1 MRVLHRIRA
10 VGSRERMIAAGLLL
24 AAVISTLSA
33 IFFSQN
39 AADGLVAVAAV
50 TAGAVWLWRAQRT
63 PDQPRRPWI
72 LFAVGYA
79 SWGIAETIWFGYD
92 IFAGGNP
99 PQPSVAD
106 AFYMTGYLLIA
117 LGLFRLALA
126 RGARG
131 ARSSGLDALAL
142 TIALGTI
149 LVQLEL
155 VAPGTF
161 DGGWSAANVLAVV
174 YAMLDI
180 PLLGGIAWLLLS
192 PGRRG
197 MPLVLMVGA
206 FAAMYAADVAYAL
219 GVGYYAADVAVSNV
233 AYPMAYFLAA
243 AAALHPATTRLDE
256 PTRAEPHEDHA
267 TRLVFLA
274 MALALPAFLD
284 LFAPVLGLPPLGS
297 VAAVVT
303 IMVSVV
309 IVMRMARLLQ
319 ENNRAQ
325 SRARAAHESLQQ
337 QATRDHLTGLFNRG
351 WAVEHLQGLVDGDA
365 GEGQFAILYVDLD
378 GFKLVNDDLG
388 HDAGD
393 DLLRLVADR
402 LTRSVRSGDRVVR
415 LGGDEFVIICPPQ
428 ISSSDAERLAARIV
442 ALLSERF
449 QLGAYEVNI
458 TASVGVLTA
467 SSHSELVPAD
477 LLRDAD
483 IALYRAKEVRSTWR
497 VFNAGMRAKSENRLE
512 ILTHLRSVISSGR
525 LRVVYQP
532 VVNLATGRVEGLEA
546 LARLTMPDGREI
558 PPPVFVGI
566 AESTGAAL
574 MLDAA
579 VMTRALDDLRWLD
592 GRSPT
597 PLRVAVNLSA
607 SEVTHP
613 GLARM
618 IRRLL
623 DQAGIDP
630 SRLTLE
636 VTETAVVKDLEVAR
650 AQLQELREIGVSI
663 EIDDFGTGYSS
674 MAYLHS
680 LPISGIK
687 IDRSFVQGVFM
698 DANQALITEGMVHMG
713 NALGLRVIGE
723 GIEQAAQSERMR
735 ELGCDAGQGYFFGRP
750 MARESIIAS
759 LTPEG
764 GLISARR
771 SGFASAEAPDDAMGA
786 IMPAVGVPLVVAKI
800 TEHGDHAARLDHE
813 LEEMPLD
820 RLVGPPAVLNDPLVA
835 DVDNPA
841 ATPHDLDGMGHA
853 GGGADHSREPR
864 DSEMS

>member
-1 MRVLHRIRA
+1 VKAVHRVLA
-10 VGSRERMIAAGLLL
+10 GNSRERTIFAGLFVAMIISVLTAFYAGQDASDGVIAA
-24 AAVISTLSA
+24 AAL
-33 IFFSQN
+33 
-39 AADGLVAVAAV
+39 
-50 TAGAVWLWRAQRT
+50 TAGGTWLWRAQHT
-63 PDQPRRPWI
+63 PDRPGRPWI

-92 IFAGGNP
+92 ILAGGNP
-99 PQPSVAD
+99 PQPSMAD
-106 AFYMTGYLLIA
+106 AFYMTGYLFMA
-117 LGLFRLALA
+117 MGLVRLVFA
-126 RGARG
+126 RGTRG
-131 ARSSGLDALAL
+131 ARSSALDALAL

-155 VAPGTF
+155 VAPGTLS
-161 DGGWSAANVLAVV
+161 DGWSAANVLAVV
-174 YAMLDI
+174 YAVLDV

-197 MPLVLMVGA
+197 TPLVLMVGA
-206 FAAMYAADVAYAL
+206 FAATYAADVAYAL
-219 GVGYYAADVAVSNV
+219 GVGYYAADVAVSNF

-256 PTRAEPHEDHA
+256 PTPSDAHDDHA

-274 MALALPAFLD
+274 IALALPAFLD

-309 IVMRMARLLQ
+309 IVLRMARLLQ

-325 SRARAAHESLQQ
+325 SRARAAHQTLQQ
-337 QATRDHLTGLFNRG
+337 QATRDHLTGLYNRG
-351 WAVEHLQGLVDGDA
+351 WATDHLQGLLDGEA
-365 GEGQFAILYVDLD
+365 GEGQFAVLYVDLD

-393 DLLRLVADR
+393 DLLRLVGDR
-402 LTRSVRSGDRVVR
+402 LSRSVRSGDRVVR
-415 LGGDEFVIICPPQ
+415 FGGDEFVIICPPQ

-442 ALLSERF
+442 TLLSERF
-449 QLGAYEVNI
+449 QLGAYEVNV

-467 SSHSELVPAD
+467 SSHADLGPQD

-512 ILTHLRSVISSGR
+512 ILSHLRSVISSSR

-532 VVNLATGRVEGLEA
+532 IVNLQTGRVEGLEA

-579 VMTRALDDLRWLD
+579 VMTRALEDLRWLD
-592 GRSPT
+592 ERCPV
-597 PLRVAVNLSA
+597 PLRIAVNLSA

-613 GLARM
+613 GLVRI

-623 DQAGIDP
+623 DEAGVDP

-636 VTETAVVKDLEVAR
+636 VTETAVVKDLEAAR
-650 AQLQELREIGVSI
+650 AQLQELRQIGVSI

-680 LPISGIK
+680 LPISGVK
-687 IDRSFVQGVFM
+687 IDRSFVQGVVM
-698 DANQALITEGMVHMG
+698 DANQALITEGMIHMG

-723 GIEQAAQSERMR
+723 GIEEAAQSDRMR
-735 ELGCDAGQGYFFGRP
+735 DLGCDAGQGYFFGRP
-750 MARESIIAS
+750 MARESIVAS

-764 GLISARR
+764 GLVSARR
-771 SGFASAEAPDDAMGA
+771 SGFASAEAPDEPVEA

-800 TEHGDHAARLDHE
+800 TKHGDHASGLDHK

-835 DVDNPA
+835 EIDNPA

-853 GGGADHSREPR
+853 GGGADHSRGPR

>member
-1 MRVLHRIRA
+1 
-10 VGSRERMIAAGLLL
+10 MIFAGLLVG
-24 AAVISTLSA
+24 AVVSMLSA
-33 IFFSQN
+33 VLAGQTT
-39 AADGLVAVAAV
+39 ADGIVAGCAV
-50 TAGAVWLWRAQRT
+50 LAGGTWLWRVRQTSGA
-63 PDQPRRPWI
+63 PRRPWI
-72 LFAVGYA
+72 LFALGYVC
-79 SWGIAETIWFGYD
+79 WGIAETIWFGYD
-92 IFAGGNP
+92 IFAGGSP
-99 PQPSVAD
+99 PQPSIAD
-106 AFYMTGYLLIA
+106 PFYMLGYALIA
-117 LGLFRLALA
+117 AGLIRLVMA
-126 RGARG
+126 RGATG
-131 ARSSGLDALAL
+131 ARASALDALAL

-155 VAPGTF
+155 IAPGTLSS
-161 DGGWSAANVLAVV
+161 GWSAANVLAVV
-174 YAMLDI
+174 YAVLDV

-197 MPLVLMVGA
+197 TPLVMMVGA

-219 GVGYYAADVAVSNV
+219 GVGYYAADVAISNF
-233 AYPMAYFLAA
+233 AYPMAYLLAA

-256 PTRAEPHEDHA
+256 PRPADAHADHA

-274 MALALPAFLD
+274 IALALPAFLD
-284 LFAPVLGLPPLGS
+284 LFAPVLGLPPLGH
-297 VAAVVT
+297 VGAVVT
-303 IMVSVV
+303 ILVSVV
-309 IVMRMARLLQ
+309 IVLRMARLLQ

-325 SRARAAHESLQQ
+325 SRARAAHQSLQQ
-337 QATRDHLTGLFNRG
+337 QATRDHLTGLYNRG
-351 WAVEHLQGLVDGDA
+351 WATEHLQGLLDGDA
-365 GEGQFAILYVDLD
+365 GEGQFAVLYIDLD
-378 GFKLVNDDLG
+378 GFKLINDDLG

-393 DLLRLVADR
+393 DLLRLVAER
-402 LTRSVRSGDRVVR
+402 LVRSVRSGDRVVR

-428 ISSSDAERLAARIV
+428 VSNSDAERLAARV
-442 ALLSERF
+442 VTLLSERF
-449 QLGAYEVNI
+449 QLGSYEVNV

-467 SSHSELVPAD
+467 SAHTDVVPAD

-483 IALYRAKEVRSTWR
+483 VALYRAKEVRSTWR

-512 ILTHLRSVISSGR
+512 ILAHLRSVIRSGR

-532 VVNLATGRVEGLEA
+532 IVNLATGQVEGLEA

-574 MLDAA
+574 TLDAA
-579 VMTRALDDLRWLD
+579 VMARALDDLRWLD
-592 GRSPT
+592 ERCPV
-597 PLRVAVNLSA
+597 PLRIAVNLSA
-607 SEVTHP
+607 SDVTHP
-613 GLARM
+613 GLVRI

-630 SRLTLE
+630 PRLTLE
-636 VTETAVVKDLEVAR
+636 VTETAVVKDLEAAR
-650 AQLQELREIGVSI
+650 AQLLELREIGVGI
-663 EIDDFGTGYSS
+663 DIDDFGTGYSS

-698 DANQALITEGMVHMG
+698 DANQALITEGMIRMG

-723 GIEQAAQSERMR
+723 GIEEAEQSERMR
-735 ELGCDAGQGYFFGRP
+735 ELGCDAAQGYFFGRP
-750 MARESIIAS
+750 MARESVVAS

-764 GLISARR
+764 GLASARR
-771 SGFASAEAPDDAMGA
+771 SGLASVEAPDDPIAA
-786 IMPAVGVPLVVAKI
+786 IMPTIGVPLVVAQI
-800 TEHGDHAARLDHE
+800 TKHGDHASRLDQE

-820 RLVGPPAVLNDPLVA
+820 GLVGPPAVLDDPLVA

-841 ATPHDLDGMGHA
+841 TTPHDLDGMGHA
-853 GGGADHSREPR
+853 GGGADYSRGPW